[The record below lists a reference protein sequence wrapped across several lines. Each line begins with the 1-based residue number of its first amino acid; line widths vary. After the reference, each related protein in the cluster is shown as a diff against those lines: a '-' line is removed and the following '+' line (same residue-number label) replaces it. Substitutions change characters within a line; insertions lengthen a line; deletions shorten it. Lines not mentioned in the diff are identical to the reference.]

1 MRCLFFLKTELMQNH
16 AGQVLDGNLS
26 TSIELAVDNLRNDL
40 LIGLPTE
47 TVYGLAAL
55 ASRPKAIAKIF
66 EVKARPTSHPL
77 ILHIADYQQLEKWT
91 KNIPQSAR
99 NICKHFWPGPLTV
112 ILMRTPNV
120 CDEITGKRET
130 VAIRIPNHK
139 VALSLLNS
147 LNDGLVAPSANRF
160 GKVSPTCAKHVVDD
174 LGDDVS
180 LVLDGGIC
188 EIGVEST
195 IIDCTS
201 NSPQI
206 LRSGGISKSDLE
218 EIGKIEIVQSDG
230 DSRAP
235 GMLEKHYAPI
245 CRVELLDGLQQA
257 MHRLNEISAQ
267 GLAAEILD
275 FNDDLEMY
283 AKQLYA
289 RLRQADDRQIH
300 TVLAVM
306 PSSGGLGDAIR
317 DRLIKASAA
326 N

>member
-1 MRCLFFLKTELMQNH
+1 MQNN
-16 AGQVLDGNLS
+16 ASRILDGNLA
-26 TSIELAVDNLRNDL
+26 TSIDLAVANLRNDL

-55 ASRPKAIAKIF
+55 ASHPKAISKIF
-66 EVKARPTSHPL
+66 QVKARPTNHPL
-77 ILHIADYQQLEKWT
+77 ILHIADYQQLEKWA
-91 KNIPQSAR
+91 KDIPQYAR

-112 ILMRTPNV
+112 ILMRTAVV

-160 GKVSPTCAKHVVDD
+160 GKVSPTSAKHVVDD

-180 LVLDGGIC
+180 LVLDGGTC

-195 IIDCTS
+195 IIDCS
-201 NSPQI
+201 SSRPQI
-206 LRSGGISKSDLE
+206 LRSGAISIIELE
-218 EIGKIEIVQSDG
+218 EIGKIKIAQSDG
-230 DSRAP
+230 ISRAS
-235 GMLEKHYAPI
+235 GMLEKHYAPN
-245 CRVELLDGLQQA
+245 CRVELVDSSKQALQ
-257 MHRLNEISAQ
+257 RFDEISDQ
-267 GLAAEILD
+267 GLTAEIID
-275 FNDDLEMY
+275 FQDDLEMY

-289 RLRQADDRQIH
+289 RLRQADERKIH

-306 PSSGGLGDAIR
+306 PSKGGLGDAIR
-317 DRLIKASAA
+317 DRLIKAAVA